1 MNDDNE
7 NQPAENT
14 GAASLEPMPDPARNS
29 TPAPKGKGKETK
41 PSPRMKIL
49 VKIILILAL
58 FGIYSHIAGVVNY
71 LRVGV
76 RGKMGDEWGSVAA
89 VGRLMLDNPSA
100 FFTGDAHVM
109 FACTWIPELM
119 HRWYGLYLPLKCYTF
134 TTRWDDK
141 EWNLYVFTEKEE
153 DAETIKRNLASMVSD
168 VDGKSSDL
176 CVRSYH
182 VYFYHSWPPP
192 STCDPNKIAKMP
204 SYADFRL
211 DLDHL

>member
-1 MNDDNE
+1 MNDHNE
-7 NQPAENT
+7 KQSAENVS
-14 GAASLEPMPDPARNS
+14 ANSPDTRPAPARKTS
-29 TPAPKGKGKETK
+29 PSPKGKENGTN
-41 PSPRMKIL
+41 PSPRMRIL

-58 FGIYSHIAGVVNY
+58 FGIYSHIVGVVNY

-89 VGRLMLDNPSA
+89 VGRLMLDNSSV

-109 FACTWIPELM
+109 YACTWIPELM
-119 HRWYGLYLPLKCYTF
+119 HRWYGLYLPLKMYTF
-134 TTRWDDK
+134 TTDWDDK

-211 DLDHL
+211 DLDNL